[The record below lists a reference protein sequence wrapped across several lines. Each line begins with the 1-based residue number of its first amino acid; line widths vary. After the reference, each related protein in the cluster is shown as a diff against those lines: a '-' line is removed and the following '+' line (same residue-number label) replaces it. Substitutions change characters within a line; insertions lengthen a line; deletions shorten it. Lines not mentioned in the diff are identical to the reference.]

1 MLEKIASFGK
11 EITDNIS
18 GTLIE
23 NLSKDEALKIL
34 QIFIEAPH

>member
-1 MLEKIASFGK
+1 MLEKIVSFGK

-23 NLSKDEALKIL
+23 NLSKDELSL
-34 QIFIEAPH
+34 